1 MEQDF
6 LPQGGSNAKK
16 LFTWARTGACDSVAI
31 TIEYII
37 ASIIKYKLDL
47 IFYAGDM

>member
-1 MEQDF
+1 MQKSY
-6 LPQGGSNAKK
+6 LPGLDRAEIS
-16 LFTWARTGACDSVAI
+16 DAI

>member
-1 MEQDF
+1 MQKSYLLGTD
-6 LPQGGSNAKK
+6 
-16 LFTWARTGACDSVAI
+16 GACESDAI

-37 ASIIKYKLDL
+37 ASIINYKLDL

>member
-1 MEQDF
+1 MQKSY
-6 LPQGGSNAKK
+6 LLGTGGAAIS
-16 LFTWARTGACDSVAI
+16 GAI

-37 ASIIKYKLDL
+37 ASIIKHKLDL

>member
-1 MEQDF
+1 MQKSYLLGTD
-6 LPQGGSNAKK
+6 GG
-16 LFTWARTGACDSVAI
+16 WDSDAI
-31 TIEYII
+31 TIENII